1 MTTKPTTT
9 HAFLPLPD
17 PPEREPEDMTSF
29 DHLTLSGSVHH
40 LVHHLVQ
47 HLGNPGTTLVAGEHY
62 ISPVPTQ
69 DMTGLHFPDLLIAF
83 HADPAAYYRS
93 NAYIISEQGKPPD
106 FLLEIASRSTG
117 RQDVGEKRL
126 AYASL
131 GIPEYW
137 RFDETGQFH
146 RTRLAGDRLAD
157 GRYEPVPIE
166 TIEDGVLQGYSNVL
180 NLFIRWEHGELRWH
194 DPETGQHILRYSDLH
209 NQVQSEQETRE
220 AAESQATAAQTRA
233 DTAEARV
240 RELEAELA
248 RRNRES

>member
-40 LVHHLVQ
+40 LVQ
-47 HLGNPGTTLVAGEHY
+47 HLGNPGTTLAAGEHY

-69 DMTGLHFPDLLIAF
+69 DMTGLHFADLLIAF

-117 RQDVGEKRL
+117 RKNVGEKRL

-137 RFDETGQFH
+137 RFDEN
-146 RTRLAGDRLAD
+146 R
-157 GRYEPVPIE
+157 PVPP
-166 TIEDGVLQGYSNVL
+166 
-180 NLFIRWEHGELRWH
+180 H
-194 DPETGQHILRYSDLH
+194 
-209 NQVQSEQETRE
+209 
-220 AAESQATAAQTRA
+220 TAGR
-233 DTAEARV
+233 
-240 RELEAELA
+240 
-248 RRNRES
+248 